1 VIARAHEVL
10 EKEAGLGNVWSLDS
24 LRRWLAEAGDASIET
39 IKSYVCI
46 LPEHLVRRFIAEDE
60 TAVLVTARLPDIDAS
75 EILPKVELID
85 RALDPVRKAHPG
97 YEIAVTGLPA
107 IAARN
112 SAKLIG
118 ELNWG
123 LVGDMFVIFIFLG
136 IALRSMLAGIAS
148 VLPSLFPIFATGALL
163 YATGQGL
170 QFASII
176 AITVAFSLAID
187 STIHFLNRFRLEEER
202 LGGGRGSEL
211 EALKRTAH
219 HIGPAVVLTTIVLA
233 LGLGV
238 TMLSHLPSLRLFGEL
253 TSVCLFA
260 SLLAQ
265 LVILPATI
273 SLYRRFIP
281 RAE

>member
-1 VIARAHEVL
+1 
-10 EKEAGLGNVWSLDS
+10 
-24 LRRWLAEAGDASIET
+24 
-39 IKSYVCI
+39 
-46 LPEHLVRRFIAEDE
+46 
-60 TAVLVTARLPDIDAS
+60 
-75 EILPKVELID
+75 
-85 RALDPVRKAHPG
+85 
-97 YEIAVTGLPA
+97 VTGLPA

-136 IALRSMLAGIAS
+136 VALRSVLAGIAS

-163 YATGQGL
+163 WATGEGL

-187 STIHFLNRFRLEEER
+187 STIHFLNRYRIEEER
-202 LGGGRGSEL
+202 LGGGEGTATP
-211 EALKRTAH
+211 ALIATVNH
-219 HIGPAVVLTTIVLA
+219 VGPAVVLTTIVLA

-238 TMLSHLPSLRLFGEL
+238 TMLSDLPSLRLFGRL
-253 TSVCLFA
+253 AGVCLLA
-260 SLLAQ
+260 SLIGQ

-273 SLYRRFIP
+273 ALYRRIIP
-281 RAE
+281 RRSKGLGYVSHPEGLVHPANPEPPNQPRT